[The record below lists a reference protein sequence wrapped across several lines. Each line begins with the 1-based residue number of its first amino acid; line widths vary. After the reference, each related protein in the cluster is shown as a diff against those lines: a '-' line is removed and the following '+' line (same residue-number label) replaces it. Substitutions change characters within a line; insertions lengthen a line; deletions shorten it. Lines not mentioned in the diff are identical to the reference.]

1 MIDNT
6 EKLRLFSNFE
16 TTLLEHQIKVKEERI
31 KKLRDD
37 AKGTPFLKLP
47 IVDRKKLY
55 RHYKKKLKF
64 YGMQDNT
71 KWQSWPAKTP
81 LKKDQQ
87 HSLGK
92 KNKNYKKRVAR
103 RTRQTKKDAEKA
115 LNSGAVVVLVEE
127 EVPLG
132 AIAALG
138 KGLGYVP
145 TPTSDNSDERLQ
157 MRRVVNRILDESRK
171 RCTEESAQY
180 TDEIPAKLRS
190 ISYSLRAP
198 APDKQVNTMV
208 DRLVAAHDAAL
219 LKKKRKMNRRSNLS
233 KNETDGLKWLKEMS
247 AKGKISVVQADNN
260 MTII

>member
-1 MIDNT
+1 MAPVHRTFISLSKDFDAYQIHQQIQIEEETLKFLRRCRKFKRPPQSIRISGANVIEKT

-157 MRRVVNRILDESRK
+157 MRRVVNRILGESRK

-208 DRLVAAHDAAL
+208 DR
-219 LKKKRKMNRRSNLS
+219 
-233 KNETDGLKWLKEMS
+233 
-247 AKGKISVVQADNN
+247 
-260 MTII
+260 